1 MVLQRMEKM
10 NELSTLLR
18 KLRGRE
24 SLRDVAKRAGISH
37 SQISN
42 LEKGIDSRTGNPV
55 KTSPETLKSL
65 AAAYGY
71 PYGKLMELAGYIP
84 NQAEQKERMTSA
96 LADDPELLEFFEDLS
111 KRDALKILLRQTKD
125 LEDTSI
131 KFIIKVVKAV
141 QDEEDTE

>member
-1 MVLQRMEKM
+1 MK
-10 NELSTLLR
+10 ELSTLLR

-24 SLRDVAKRAGISH
+24 SLRNVAQRAGISH
-37 SQISN
+37 THLRN
-42 LEKGIDSRTGNPV
+42 LEKGVDPRTGNTAYP
-55 KTSPETLKSL
+55 TPETLKSL
-65 AAAYGY
+65 AAAYDY

-125 LEDTSI
+125 LDDTGI

>member
-1 MVLQRMEKM
+1 MK
-10 NELSTLLR
+10 ELSTLLR
-18 KLRGRE
+18 KLRARE

-55 KTSPETLKSL
+55 KTSPETLKAL
-65 AAAYGY
+65 ASAYDY

-84 NQAEQKERMTSA
+84 NQTEQKEKMTSA

-111 KRDALKILLRQTKD
+111 KRDALKILFRQTKD
-125 LEDTSI
+125 LDDASI
-131 KFIIKVVKAV
+131 KFITRVAKTV
-141 QDEEDTE
+141 QDEEDSE